1 MGLTK
6 RLECIKP
13 NIDSL
18 PTKSTLP
25 HIPYLRNDIC
35 QVLSLQKCG
44 IIYES
49 SLSLAPHI

>member
-1 MGLTK
+1 MVLTK

-18 PTKSTLP
+18 TAKSTLP
-25 HIPYLRNDIC
+25 HILYLRNDIC

-44 IIYES
+44 SIRES
-49 SLSLAPHI
+49 SLSMAPHI